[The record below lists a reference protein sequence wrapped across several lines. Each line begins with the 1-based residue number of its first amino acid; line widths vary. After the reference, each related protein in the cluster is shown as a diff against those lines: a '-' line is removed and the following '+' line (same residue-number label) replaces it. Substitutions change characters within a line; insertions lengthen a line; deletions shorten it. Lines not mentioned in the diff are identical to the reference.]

1 MLEEVI
7 ALNSKE
13 IIVKWY
19 NKLGFPKHYDEEFYS
34 ALERYEIDKSLT
46 LDKYDLN
53 CEDGKKN
60 LLYFLYFCE
69 ETEKI
74 YKEKGI
80 SEDVLTDTLAD
91 ISRWLD
97 IWSELKG
104 ELYLGELDWL
114 SYHLKAKLFK
124 LGRLQFCFADS
135 YEFKERGI
143 KKGDTVID
151 THIPSAGPLL
161 IDECEKSFDFA
172 REFFAKFYPEYKW
185 EVFTCHSWLLGED
198 LKEILDEN
206 SNIIKFQKLF
216 TIDSQYESDSVLSY
230 TIKWKIKRDELP
242 LVDAKSSFA
251 KKVKEKALNGGVFHG
266 GSGYINR

>member
-1 MLEEVI
+1 M
-7 ALNSKE
+7 NSKE

-19 NKLGFPKHYDEEFYS
+19 NKIGFPKHYDNEFYS
-34 ALERYEIDKSLT
+34 ALENYEIDDSLT

-60 LLYFLYFCE
+60 FLYFLYYCE

-80 SEDVLTDTLAD
+80 STEILLDTLAD
-91 ISRWLD
+91 FPRWLD
-97 IWSELKG
+97 IWSNLKG

-124 LGRLQFCFADS
+124 LGRLQFCFQKH
-135 YEFKERGI
+135 YEFKDRGI
-143 KKGDTVID
+143 KKGDTVVD
-151 THIPSAGPLL
+151 THIPAAGPLL
-161 IDECEKSFDFA
+161 KEECEKSFDFA
-172 REFFAKFYPEYKW
+172 REFFAKFFPEYKW

-198 LKEILDEN
+198 LSEILDDN

-216 TIDSQYESDSVLSY
+216 TIVSQYETDAALAY
-230 TIKWKIKRDELP
+230 TFRWKIKRNELSE
-242 LVDAKSSFA
+242 VEAKSSFA
-251 KKVKEKALNGGVFHG
+251 KKLKEKALNGGIFYG
-266 GSGYINR
+266 GTGYINR